1 MALKKKLKTRLDLI
15 QEELDNK
22 IYVKEVDGKKVSDS
36 RNMNFPSNH
45 IKNYLDKSSEIA
57 PVKKI
62 TTANKTTTNNNTW
75 FSKGAF
81 SDGYQVGD
89 LTKTILGTTGDATTG
104 VVKGLFNLGEGIG
117 DTINYGAAA
126 VGDLFGADEWA
137 DEYRKEVSKS
147 VTDQIF
153 KPVEDF
159 FDKNSILGEKSDNI
173 SQGLGNVAGIVAT
186 GGLGSS
192 MGLGTLGTSVLT
204 TGTVGM
210 SSTGSGMSEAYQGG
224 ATDEEALKYGIIS
237 GVAEAGT
244 ELIFGGLGKTV
255 NALGLSKGLSSA
267 DDMVAKAISNKF
279 KSQLAKNLT
288 QYTVKAG
295 AEGLEEVMSG
305 LIQGIGKKVTYMSEE
320 ELGKILADEKLLDQ
334 FIMGAVTSGI
344 AQTPSLIKSNVAGR
358 DYVSGYTQNEQKV
371 IDKEIENRIGDKKLT
386 NKEISEITE
395 EVKADFN
402 KGYISTETIE
412 SVLGGEEYNA
422 YKSILDK
429 QNRYNELLDKK
440 SGETSN
446 RERIEL
452 EALKDELDGVDINTL
467 KSNLD
472 SSMANKI
479 TKDDYLQRSYQ
490 ERVKKGQLY
499 EQTETSDNEK
509 INNWQQSF
517 VDAKSNNTSK
527 AHDFSEFGNKII
539 QDKNISMRAVNYD
552 TLVEEGKMR
561 KREVDNTT
569 IYEMNVNGKWKEVAV
584 NGYKE
589 NGVLNINLQSN
600 RAFETTVGHELGEFI
615 KDSDSTMYEEL
626 KNIAVEL
633 GKADRTYNEAAL
645 NKYADLYGENTD
657 NVVDE
662 YVNDKLGELFTNE
675 KFVEQLSTKPNIIK
689 KIINEIK
696 HLVKMA
702 TAGSNEQRKL
712 LSLQHK
718 LENKFKEAY
727 EKTDLTKESATQTES
742 NTKYSIQQKE
752 DGSKYVNVDT
762 DQDIFSGIA
771 KKDYNKIAKMYINDY
786 LKGDTLLSNS
796 DIAIID
802 SKSANKYTNPG
813 KKQPNFVE
821 KMKLTPELK
830 NVLAISEK
838 IDVSLPTKDNS
849 KYSNWEY
856 YQFDFKINDKTFSG
870 LVNIGI
876 DKNGNKH
883 FYEVNNIH
891 NLDTQKRTS
900 GISETS
906 PNRPTSS
913 SSNNISQNKTDV
925 KFSLTDNQGR
935 TLTKEQ
941 QEYFKDSKVR
951 DENGNLLTY
960 YNGSG
965 NFTVYDKNKM
975 SDMSKWGKGIYLTKY
990 EDIAHA
996 YGENVKELYVNITNP
1011 ISQTQKTIS
1020 FKQYNDLYKSIND
1033 GENSYREEYDMYDN
1047 DLDLLWDMTNHGS
1060 WADFSEQIK
1069 EYTGKDGLIIND
1081 DVKSEDMA
1089 IAFSSN
1095 QIKNIDNT
1103 NPTSDADIRYSL
1115 SEDTQGRKLSD
1126 NQKEYFKDV
1135 SNELKDENGNLKV
1148 LYHGSNSEFTI
1159 FDLNKGGA
1167 SNSKAGVGFWFTES
1181 GIGAKNFAESV
1192 WYGDRTPTTYEVY
1205 LNLKNP
1211 KVYEPVDTKAQKQE
1225 LNKKLKELYNKKRNI
1240 EDEYAWETPSL
1251 TIVAEYLKDYKESD
1265 VANNLIKN
1273 CGYREAQAKKYIE
1286 AAEEYN
1292 KLVKEYKSIEKEHDN
1307 LGYDDSY
1314 EQFRTDIYKVAGMS
1328 ANDAN
1333 TGGVGMAINNNDE
1346 VIKQYRDNLI
1356 KEGYDGIVIKNTVY
1370 DTQTLGEGN
1379 NQYVAFYPEQIKN
1392 VTNENPTDN
1401 PDINL
1406 SLSQQGEQIAPT
1418 GDYNVYGED
1427 VKLQIAPLKEE
1438 IKTLTETVQEL
1449 KEQIAPV
1456 KSEQLDTAM
1465 NSRALTEEDLPML
1478 ERQYNEAPMNDIAPP
1493 EIEQTIDYMPDAIS
1507 MDNKTLK
1514 TLTRNIKNELGLN
1527 RIQTTELEKVVQEFT
1542 TNETATREDLFNAI
1556 SERFSEQTLEH
1567 KNEEIIAIK
1576 NFLRNYPIKV
1586 SNYLKT
1592 EFKEGFNKVRQ
1603 SNFNKLKFTNDG
1615 TEVDAAYQE
1624 LSSMFPSLFLDDIAN
1639 AQDQLSKI
1647 IEVANLDVMSTEEFV
1662 LPEEMVR
1669 ETSDFIYDSI
1679 QDYKLDEVFK
1689 AAEQVRR
1696 LPIDENMIPVEIAGN
1711 SVENKDIA
1719 PVKAQATE
1727 SVEENKNLTIKES
1740 NALKLKNLE
1749 STMEKYRVDAEN
1761 SFNSFKEL
1769 IREKNSEYDALAN
1782 KNTLKANNL
1791 LQQVRRLVAQR
1802 DNIQVEYERKMNNI
1816 QKRIDRM
1823 NSKEFKTAEQRMSK
1837 QEEYRE
1843 QARALIGDTSFWK
1856 DKKLGIQYQINTFKR
1871 NLRDIV
1877 KGADGKADIQTAD
1890 AIYEEYQGNYNR
1902 NEAKL
1907 KVESNK
1913 IKQPY
1918 MDMKLTKQEDA
1929 YVQMLGELKYNPD
1942 TTLRQDVVEGY
1953 YELNKKHIDISK
1965 VNKAIEM
1972 ARKTYDSLY
1981 ERINEVLRNQG
1992 MKELG
1997 YRQGYFPHF
2006 TEEKQSMLAKLFDW
2020 KVKNNEIPTDIA
2032 GLTELNNPERSW
2044 QSFNKQRRGDTTDYS
2059 FSKGLDT
2066 YVHGALDWIYHIED
2080 IQKRRALENEIRYQ
2094 HSEKG
2099 VQEKIEAIYNNPEL
2113 DADEV
2118 QTQIEAI
2125 YGVAKNPL
2133 NNFVTDLRNSTNN
2146 LTGKKSSA
2154 DRGLEY
2160 ATNRQIYSIMTNIS
2174 SRVSGN
2180 MVGGSISS
2188 ALTNFIPI
2196 TQSWGEVSPLSSLNA
2211 IRETIKSSIKDDGTI
2226 VKSTFLTNRLV
2237 KEEKLSK
2244 TNWDKAS
2251 DVVGVMTEVID
2262 NITSQTVWRSKYNEN
2277 IKKGMSEFNAIK
2289 NADQFAENVI
2299 AGRSRGN
2306 QPTIFN
2312 SKNPITKMLTAFQL
2326 EVANQYGYMLKDM
2339 PTDISEKSKGKLI
2352 KGYASMFMG
2361 AYLYNALYSS
2371 LTGRDSA
2378 FDPIGIVE
2386 DILKEFG
2393 FGDDDEE
2400 EKSASEKLT
2409 SITED
2414 LVQEIPFIGGLFGGG
2429 RLPISSA
2436 IPYENPF
2443 EMATGTMTDVLDA
2456 FDEEKKEK
2464 ALKDLTSEWLK
2475 PVTYLALP
2483 FGGGQIS
2490 KSIKGLSM
2498 YDEDLPIAGSYT
2510 NGGDLRFT
2518 ADESLGGKLKSFLF
2532 GQYASKSAQEYV
2544 DSGFKTI
2551 KKSNIEELMDLGM
2564 TSTEYRKYRQEL
2576 KNAGNT
2582 NKSKLDYING
2592 LDAPISHKNIM
2603 ANNVLDRDYKV
2614 DMRDYTTYDEFD
2626 FSYKNPEKY
2635 EWLQKNNISYSDY
2648 IANDESK
2655 EAYNWAYSNPESY
2668 LVSRTVT
2675 DDVVAY
2681 RQYKSEIGNLKADY
2695 NSNGKQ
2701 IKDSR
2706 RNKVIDYVNSLNL
2719 SVPQRAIL
2727 IRQEYLTFN
2736 DYNNEIVEY
2745 VRNLNISYDEKVSI
2759 LEELDMTIKD
2769 GRVYWK

>member
-22 IYVKEVDGKKVSDS
+22 IYVKEIDGKKVSDS
-36 RNMNFPSNH
+36 RNMNFPSNR

-344 AQTPSLIKSNVAGR
+344 AQTPSLIKSTSAGR
-358 DYVSGYTQNEQKV
+358 DYVSNYTQNEQKV

-1115 SEDTQGRKLSD
+1115 SEADLKQKQLDIILENNPVEDDYHTWIRSIDDIKTFEETLQDDDWADYVEEGFNPDYTGDMVKEAQETGKITVYSSYPIEQGIFVSPSRMEAESYSSNGKVYSKEVDLTDVAWIDPTQG
-1126 NQKEYFKDV
+1126 QYA
-1135 SNELKDENGNLKV
+1135 KV
-1148 LYHGSNSEFTI
+1148 E
-1159 FDLNKGGA
+1159 
-1167 SNSKAGVGFWFTES
+1167 VG
-1181 GIGAKNFAESV
+1181 
-1192 WYGDRTPTTYEVY
+1192 
-1205 LNLKNP
+1205 
-1211 KVYEPVDTKAQKQE
+1211 
-1225 LNKKLKELYNKKRNI
+1225 
-1240 EDEYAWETPSL
+1240 
-1251 TIVAEYLKDYKESD
+1251 DY
-1265 VANNLIKN
+1265 
-1273 CGYREAQAKKYIE
+1273 
-1286 AAEEYN
+1286 
-1292 KLVKEYKSIEKEHDN
+1292 
-1307 LGYDDSY
+1307 
-1314 EQFRTDIYKVAGMS
+1314 
-1328 ANDAN
+1328 
-1333 TGGVGMAINNNDE
+1333 
-1346 VIKQYRDNLI
+1346 
-1356 KEGYDGIVIKNTVY
+1356 
-1370 DTQTLGEGN
+1370 
-1379 NQYVAFYPEQIKN
+1379 
-1392 VTNENPTDN
+1392 
-1401 PDINL
+1401 
-1406 SLSQQGEQIAPT
+1406 SLSNPNEDIAPT

-1427 VKLQIAPLKEE
+1427 VKLQIAPLQEE

-1456 KSEQLDTAM
+1456 KQTEEF
-1465 NSRALTEEDLPML
+1465 RALTEADLPML
-1478 ERQYNEAPMNDIAPP
+1478 EQQYNEAPMNDIAPP

-1556 SERFSEQTLEH
+1556 SERFSEQTLEN

-1624 LSSMFPSLFLDDIAN
+1624 LSSMFPSLFPDDIAN

-1696 LPIDENMIPVEIAGN
+1696 LPIDENMIPVEIVGN

-1727 SVEENKNLTIKES
+1727 SVEENKNLTIKDS

-1749 STMEKYRVDAEN
+1749 STLEKYRVDAEN

-1769 IREKNSEYDALAN
+1769 ITEKNSEYDALAN

-2044 QSFNKQRRGDTTDYS
+2044 QSFNKQRKGDTTDYS

-2443 EMATGTMTDVLDA
+2443 EMATGTMTDILDA

-2706 RNKVIDYVNSLNL
+2706 RNKVIDYVSSLNL